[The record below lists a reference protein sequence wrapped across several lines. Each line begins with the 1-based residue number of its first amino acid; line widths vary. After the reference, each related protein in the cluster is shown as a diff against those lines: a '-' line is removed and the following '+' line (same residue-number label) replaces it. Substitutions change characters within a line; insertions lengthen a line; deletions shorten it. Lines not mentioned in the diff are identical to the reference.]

1 MKKKGIDMGADAGLF
16 EVKLTWVNI
25 EFNVTDR
32 NKTTRTL
39 QHQTQSYT
47 SKKDQISFLFQ

>member
-1 MKKKGIDMGADAGLF
+1 MAADAGLF
-16 EVKLTWVNI
+16 EVKVTWVII
-25 EFNVTDR
+25 EFDVTNR